1 MLSKEE
7 NELLTRVGP
16 GTPAGE
22 MLRRYWWPVGFTEQ
36 VKMKGSPTRVRLLG
50 EDLVLFRDGNGK
62 LGHLRPA
69 LFAPWNFPGIRPS
82 RGCWHPVLLSWLAL
96 RCRWKMSGSAGGA

>member
-22 MLRRYWWPVGFTEQ
+22 MLRCYWWPVGFSELVIKNGQ
-36 VKMKGSPTRVRLLG
+36 PARVRLLG
-50 EDLVLFRDGNGK
+50 EDLVLFRDGNNR
-62 LGHLRPA
+62 LDRA
-69 LFAPWNFPGIRPS
+69 
-82 RGCWHPVLLSWLAL
+82 
-96 RCRWKMSGSAGGA
+96 